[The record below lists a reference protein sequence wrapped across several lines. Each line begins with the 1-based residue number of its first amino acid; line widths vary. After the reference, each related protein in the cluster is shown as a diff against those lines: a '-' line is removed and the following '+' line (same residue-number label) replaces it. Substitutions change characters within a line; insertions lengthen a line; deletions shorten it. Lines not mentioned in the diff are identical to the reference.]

1 MFLAYSAGRLPGIER
16 RNTLGGPGPD
26 RDKRRF
32 KLTQTNWRP
41 QVLLLLVLVAAHG
54 VQADQITLK
63 NGDRI
68 TGAIVKKD
76 GKTLTIKTESLGVLT
91 VPWEQVATLQSDGRL
106 NVVLPDGRTVQ
117 ATLQTSEGK
126 VELKET
132 RQTLAPAEVVTI
144 RDAEEQVVYERM
156 LNPPWSRLW
165 AGTATIGF
173 AGTQGNAQTRTFTV
187 ALNAARTTN
196 TDRASLYFNA
206 VKASAMINGVD
217 AGTAQAVRGG
227 WGYNHTVSSRF
238 FASAFNDYEYD
249 RFQNLDL
256 RFVLGGGLGYKAWKG
271 ERGWLDFVGGLA
283 YNREKFSPASPAP
296 AFTRN
301 SAEAYWGEDFGYK
314 LNAVTSVVQSFRMF
328 NNLSDTGQYRMNFD
342 LGANTRLLKWLTWNL
357 GFSDRYLSNPVPGR
371 KNNDIM
377 YTTGIGIAF
386 AH

>member
-1 MFLAYSAGRLPGIER
+1 MTRTNCRSQLLFLLSLLAVQG
-16 RNTLGGPGPD
+16 
-26 RDKRRF
+26 
-32 KLTQTNWRP
+32 
-41 QVLLLLVLVAAHG
+41 VLL
-54 VQADQITLK
+54 ADRITLK
-63 NGDRI
+63 NGDRL

-76 GKTLTIKTESLGVLT
+76 GKTLTLKTDSVGT
-91 VPWEQVATLQSDGRL
+91 VTLPWDQVIEIQSDAPL
-106 NVVLPDGRTVQ
+106 NVVLPDGKTVQ
-117 ATLQTSEGK
+117 ATLQTSAGK

-132 RQTLAPAEVVTI
+132 RQTLTLAELGTI
-144 RDAEEQVVYERM
+144 RNADEQKAYERL

-206 VKASAMINGVD
+206 VKASATINGVD

-227 WGYNHTVSSRF
+227 WGYNHTVSSRLF
-238 FASAFNDYEYD
+238 VSTFNDYEYD

-256 RFVLGGGLGYKAWKG
+256 RFVLGGGLGYKTWKG
-271 ERGWLDFVGGLA
+271 ERGRLDFVGGLA
-283 YNREKFSPASPAP
+283 YNREEFSPVSPAP

-301 SAEAYWGEDFGYK
+301 SAEAYWGEDSGYK

-342 LGANTRLLKWLTWNL
+342 LGANTRLLRWLTWNL

-371 KNNDIM
+371 KKNDIL
-377 YTTGIGIAF
+377 YTTGIGISF
-386 AH
+386 AR

>member
-1 MFLAYSAGRLPGIER
+1 MRA
-16 RNTLGGPGPD
+16 
-26 RDKRRF
+26 
-32 KLTQTNWRP
+32 NWRP
-41 QVLLLLVLVAAHG
+41 QVLFLLIFVAAHG
-54 VQADQITLK
+54 GLADQITLK

-76 GKTLTIKTESLGVLT
+76 GKTLTVKTGAFGTVT
-91 VPWEQVATLQSDGRL
+91 VPWEEVVTIQSDAPL
-106 NVVLPDGRTVQ
+106 NVVLPDGKTVQ

-132 RQTLAPAEVVTI
+132 RQTLTPAEVVTI
-144 RDAEEQVVYERM
+144 RNADEQAVYERL

-173 AGTQGNAQTRTFTV
+173 AGTQGNAQTRTFTMG
-187 ALNAARTTN
+187 LNAVRATN
-196 TDRASLYFNA
+196 SDKTSLYFNA
-206 VKASAMINGVD
+206 VKASALINGID

-227 WGYNHTVSSRF
+227 WGYNHNISSRLF
-238 FASAFNDYEYD
+238 VNTFNDYEYD
-249 RFQNLDL
+249 RFQDLDL
-256 RFVLGGGLGYKAWKG
+256 RFVLGGGLGYSVWKG
-271 ERGWLDFVGGLA
+271 ERGRLDLLGGAA
-283 YNREKFSPASPAP
+283 YNREKFSPPSPATE
-296 AFTRN
+296 FTRN
-301 SAEAYWGEDFGYK
+301 SAEAYWGEDSGYK

-371 KNNDIM
+371 KKNDIL

-386 AH
+386 AR